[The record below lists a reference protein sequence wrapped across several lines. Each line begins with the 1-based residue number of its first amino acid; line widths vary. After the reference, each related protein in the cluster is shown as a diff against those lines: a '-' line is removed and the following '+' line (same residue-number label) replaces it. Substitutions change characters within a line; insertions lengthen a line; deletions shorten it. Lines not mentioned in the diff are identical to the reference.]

1 MRTKE
6 LTQEQ
11 INEIESW
18 KYKRKQ
24 YGITVPIIALWS
36 SYNKFHL
43 YAVENHKYPFNDR
56 LRNAYKKVIR
66 LFARKAKQNVKYEK
80 RCEK

>member
-11 INEIESW
+11 ITEIEKW

-24 YGITVPIIALWS
+24 YNITVPIIASWNG
-36 SYNKFHL
+36 YNKFHL

-56 LRNAYKKVIR
+56 LRKAYQKVIR
-66 LFARKAKQNVKYEK
+66 TFARRMRQNVKYEK
-80 RCEK
+80 RGQE